1 MLHYLQNLIQAL
13 DFSSMGDAALRVA
26 AIFLCLTIH
35 ESCHGLAALALG
47 DPTAK
52 SMHRLSLNPLRHID
66 LLGLV
71 MMFVAGFGWA
81 KPVPVDPRYF
91 KKPKQG
97 MAITALA
104 GPASNFVLAYLSAIV
119 YSALYGVALVRG
131 ETTALSLALEFFA
144 VLVTLN
150 IGLGIFNLIPFPPLD
165 GSKVVA
171 MFLSDRHYIQWMRLE
186 RYGMIILMAVLWF
199 GVLDS
204 FLLAARSWVLNWML
218 TGSEFAFRGVLAL
231 LG

>member
-97 MAITALA
+97 MAVTALA
-104 GPASNFVLAYLSAIV
+104 GPASNFI
-119 YSALYGVALVRG
+119 
-131 ETTALSLALEFFA
+131 LALLAMGISKVIYLYVPYNA
-144 VLVTLN
+144 VWDTLFVFCLYTLAPLS
-150 IGLGIFNLIPFPPLD
+150 IGLGLFNLIPIPPLD
-165 GSKVVA
+165 GSKVLGA
-171 MFLSDRHYIQWMRLE
+171 FLSDRAYFTLMRYE
-186 RYGMIILMAVLWF
+186 RYGMLVL
-199 GVLDS
+199 LALS
-204 FLLAARSWVLNWML
+204 FL
-218 TGSEFAFRGVLAL
+218 GVGDGFISRAI
-231 LG
+231 LGVYGAMFNLFF